1 MSKVAETIISML
13 DKGQSILDIAKF
25 FGGINELLDIT
36 KKYSYLYA
44 MIQTKLGGS
53 MDCSAEGED
62 GEMVMF
68 SLNFILTDLEA
79 VDVDMI
85 NHYDATV
92 DIIIPEI
99 KNSPALMQMLLTWL
113 DDYLSDM
120 GGEVAVGSFNDNK
133 LNDKMIWIYA
143 ESINGKSFKDSIGIG
158 RVRDEE
164 VLRIIPEKYKEQ

>member
-13 DKGQSILDIAKF
+13 DKGQSIFDVAKF
-25 FGGINELLDIT
+25 FGGIHELLNIT
-36 KKYSYLYA
+36 KKYPYLNA
-44 MIQTKLGGS
+44 MIQTKLGGTL
-53 MDCSAEGED
+53 DCSAENED
-62 GEMVMF
+62 KEMILF
-68 SLNFILTDLEA
+68 SLNFIITNLEA

-120 GGEVAVGSFNDNK
+120 GAEVGSFNDDK
-133 LNDKMIWIYA
+133 LNNKEIWIYA
-143 ESINGKSFKDSIGIG
+143 ESINGKSFKDSIS
-158 RVRDEE
+158 RVNDEE
-164 VLRIIPEKYKEQ
+164 VLRIIPNEYKED